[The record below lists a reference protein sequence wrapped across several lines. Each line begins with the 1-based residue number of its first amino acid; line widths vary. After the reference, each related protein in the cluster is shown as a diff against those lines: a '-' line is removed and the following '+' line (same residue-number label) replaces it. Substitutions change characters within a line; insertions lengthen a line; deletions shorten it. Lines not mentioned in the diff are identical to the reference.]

1 VSFTFI
7 FSEHTLTGTNTG
19 QGEMP
24 PTGKQIKIWGISIV
38 HFANGKLTRESIAF
52 DNQALMDQL
61 GYTMMPASNTQ

>member
-1 VSFTFI
+1 
-7 FSEHTLTGTNTG
+7 
-19 QGEMP
+19 MP